1 MTITLTLLI
10 LAMLTYTGV
19 MHVKWWREPHLAH
32 PYRHPA
38 RLQRQADL

>member
-19 MHVKWWREPHLAH
+19 MHVKWWRERSEPNASH
-32 PYRHPA
+32 P
-38 RLQRQADL
+38 DD

>member
-19 MHVKWWREPHLAH
+19 MQVKWWRE
-32 PYRHPA
+32 
-38 RLQRQADL
+38 RQKE